1 VIRDAANSILDQ
13 TTVMSEAYG
22 EAINILT
29 ELDRCQ
35 WAWREENGEKTWFR
49 LVPDVRD
56 DA

>member
-1 VIRDAANSILDQ
+1 MIRDAANSILDQ